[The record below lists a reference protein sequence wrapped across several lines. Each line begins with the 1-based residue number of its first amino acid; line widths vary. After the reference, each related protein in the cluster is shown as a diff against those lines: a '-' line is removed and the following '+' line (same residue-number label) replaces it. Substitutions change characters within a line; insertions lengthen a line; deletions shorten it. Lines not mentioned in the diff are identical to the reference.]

1 MNKIVES
8 YYVYMS
14 ASDELGRIVDKAQ
27 KLVNSALKKVQSKIR
42 VFEDQEKKS
51 KNWHTSQLHGDLLT
65 AFAHLVQ
72 PNAEKVS
79 LPSFDDNESVQ
90 IVVDPTLSPIE
101 NAQIKYKRARK
112 LKRSIEV
119 RSSQFTT

>member
-1 MNKIVES
+1 
-8 YYVYMS
+8 MS
-14 ASDELGRIVDKAQ
+14 ASDELGRIVDRAQ

-51 KNWHTSQLHGDLLT
+51 KNWHVSQLHGDLLT
-65 AFAHLVQ
+65 AFAHMVQ

-79 LPSFDDNESVQ
+79 LPSFDGDQSVE
-90 IVVDPTLSPIE
+90 IVIDPTLSPIE
-101 NAQIKYKRARK
+101 NAQSKYRRARK

-119 RSSQFTT
+119 RFV